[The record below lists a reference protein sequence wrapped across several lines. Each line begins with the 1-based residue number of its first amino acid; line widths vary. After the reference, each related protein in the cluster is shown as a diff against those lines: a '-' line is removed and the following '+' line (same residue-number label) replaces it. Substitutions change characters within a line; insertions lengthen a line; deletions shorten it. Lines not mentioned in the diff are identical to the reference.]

1 MAKISMQLLNS
12 ELNSWSEIDKSLKK
26 VKGKSIPFGKYM
38 QDKYAFREKDLENE
52 PDTNMAM
59 LIIMKNHVEEF
70 K

>member
-12 ELNSWSEIDKSLKK
+12 EHKSWLEMDKSLKK
-26 VKGKSIPFGKYM
+26 VKGKNIPFGKYM
-38 QDKYAFREKDLENE
+38 QDKYAFQEKDLDNE
-52 PDTNMAM
+52 YDTNMAM